1 MGEAGML
8 KTNKS
13 YNMEMI
19 KAKEAYDKLKNS
31 GMFWELY
38 PELTGDYEEDKDFW
52 FEEYMEQME
61 RMRNR

>member
-1 MGEAGML
+1 
-8 KTNKS
+8 
-13 YNMEMI
+13 METI

-38 PELTGDYEEDKDFW
+38 PQLTGDYEEDKDFW